1 MNFIRQSIAR
11 TFSVI
16 FIMVGICFIGLTALL
31 TFVAIFDKE
40 WLLIILS
47 VVSMGL
53 MVSCFKAS
61 QRLW

>member
-1 MNFIRQSIAR
+1 MNFIQQSITR
-11 TFSVI
+11 TLAVI
-16 FIMVGICFIGLTALL
+16 FTMAGISFLGLTVLL

-40 WLLIILS
+40 WLLLILS
-47 VVSMGL
+47 VLFMGL